1 MYRFSFSWPSRAG
14 RNGGDTFGKFVKLFG
29 KIAFWVAAI
38 ADAFRMAKGFLPVRV
53 VPLPVP
59 VPTRL
64 LVPEDLSVSF
74 IIFLAMLD
82 DWDYL
87 EGSGLSWDLLFSLDA
102 EFSRCLVFVADVFC
116 EEPLFVDE
124 FEEFIVEFP
133 FGVGTFN

>member
-1 MYRFSFSWPSRAG
+1 M
-14 RNGGDTFGKFVKLFG
+14 KLLG

-124 FEEFIVEFP
+124 LEEFIVEFP

>member
-1 MYRFSFSWPSRAG
+1 
-14 RNGGDTFGKFVKLFG
+14 
-29 KIAFWVAAI
+29 
-38 ADAFRMAKGFLPVRV
+38 
-53 VPLPVP
+53 
-59 VPTRL
+59 
-64 LVPEDLSVSF
+64 
-74 IIFLAMLD
+74 
-82 DWDYL
+82 L